1 LKTKKI
7 GIDNNNDY
15 DDDDDYNYEHEH
27 EHDLDRHACDLSF
40 EALAKKEGRNPGSG

>member
-7 GIDNNNDY
+7 
-15 DDDDDYNYEHEH
+15 DDDYDYEHRFA
-27 EHDLDRHACDLSF
+27 EHDLYRHACDLSF